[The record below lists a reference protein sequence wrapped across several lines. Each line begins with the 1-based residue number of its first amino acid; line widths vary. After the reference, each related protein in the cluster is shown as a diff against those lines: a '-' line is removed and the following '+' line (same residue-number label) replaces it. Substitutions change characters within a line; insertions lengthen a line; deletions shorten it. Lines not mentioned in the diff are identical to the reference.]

1 MAKSLTGGFL
11 TAMTAVLVSGHM
23 GGTNPKADIDNA
35 IAYAGLN
42 TVFLLLIFL
51 FGIVLPKVR
60 PLLVNDEP

>member
-1 MAKSLTGGFL
+1 
-11 TAMTAVLVSGHM
+11 MTAVLVSGHM